1 MAFNEHFFT
10 SADKLTRI
18 RIVGNAPHNP
28 VAVLAIAHGIGEHAG
43 RYEEIGKELA
53 KKKIA
58 VYAMDFIGHGRSVS
72 ENKAPMFFGKENGW
86 NYLVNDLIAFN
97 RFVRNAHPNVPCFM
111 LGFSMG
117 SFVLR
122 TALAERPDE
131 IEANGAILAGTG
143 RISGV
148 VAALVRKLVAT
159 EASKNGGFDVV
170 SDKVN
175 DLAFGNYNKY
185 FQPAKTEFD
194 WLCKNENAL
203 QNYIDDPN
211 AAKFITPGMFSDLLE
226 GMARSSKKSAIKNT
240 KNIPI
245 LFVSGKEDPVG
256 DFTKGVRKVAR
267 EFRMHNSDVSVRFY
281 ADSRHDIFH
290 DNDKKYV
297 IEDVYYWM
305 LRHI

>member
-18 RIVGNAPHNP
+18 RIVGNVPHNP

-43 RYEEIGKELA
+43 RYEEIGKEFA
-53 KKKIA
+53 EKKIA
-58 VYAMDFIGHGRSVS
+58 VYAMDFIGHGCSVS

-148 VAALVRKLVAT
+148 VAALVRKMVAT
-159 EASKNGGFDVV
+159 EASKNGGSDVV

-194 WLCKNENAL
+194 WLCGNEKAL
-203 QNYIDDPN
+203 EDYIKDPQT
-211 AAKFITPGMFSDLLE
+211 AKFITPGMFSDLLE

-256 DFTKGVRKVAR
+256 DFTKGVRKLVR
-267 EFRMHNSDVSVRFY
+267 EFRKHNSEVSVRY
-281 ADSRHDIFH
+281 YTDSRHDIFH
-290 DNDKKYV
+290 DNDKKFV
-297 IEDVYYWM
+297 MEDVCFWM
-305 LRHI
+305 FRHI